1 MSIHSV
7 EHALY
12 DLGIDSRARKAFV
25 ENAEDFLARYQLSSE
40 ERAMLCTFDVKGM
53 IAHGANPML
62 AMGYWATNEKTR
74 SLKTYVEA
82 LQKRNDDHG

>member
-12 DLGIDSRARKAFV
+12 ELGVDSRARKAFL
-25 ENAEDFLARYQLSSE
+25 EDGEGFLARYQLTSE
-40 ERAMLCTFDVKGM
+40 EQAMIRTFDVKAM

-62 AMGYWATNEKTR
+62 TMGYWATNEKTR

-82 LQKRNDDHG
+82 LQEAGAQNG